1 MGGGSRAASVA
12 SLANGR
18 WPGEPGS
25 SYLVFERAEPSAPRL
40 APPDRRARPRPGRVR
55 TQITARRVDRGQ
67 KDRHAPLETAKG
79 LSTVACSRFGPYL
92 RIFAKILLLFF
103 QCEGRYGKSEDYR
116 AGGPKNLEL
125 LVHLHAIRQ
134 EWQGGS
140 AGSTPLRHA
149 RRRRCSRR
157 SSSTSRSTDLGTSQT
172 HHNLNR
178 PPDAAPG
185 DSRHKHAAGVIF
197 RTPHTTSDIRRV
209 PAGAAGSLVLG
220 ASRRVS

>member
-125 LVHLHAIRQ
+125 LVHLHAIRR
-134 EWQGGS
+134 ERRVAGWQRRVHATSARAAETMQQTELVDLALDGSWNVTDTPQPEPS
-140 AGSTPLRHA
+140 AG
-149 RRRRCSRR
+149 RR
-157 SSSTSRSTDLGTSQT
+157 SG
-172 HHNLNR
+172 
-178 PPDAAPG
+178 
-185 DSRHKHAAGVIF
+185 
-197 RTPHTTSDIRRV
+197 
-209 PAGAAGSLVLG
+209 
-220 ASRRVS
+220 